1 MQVNDPEEEMQKL
14 KRNWK
19 RILVCIIAALV
30 VLSSLS
36 FCGRITDDAD
46 SGGKSSGEPLH
57 IITTVF
63 PLYDWTKNI
72 LGTDSADVELT
83 LLLDNGVDMHSYQP
97 TVDDIL
103 KISSCDLF
111 IYVGGESEEWV
122 DEILAQAENKEMSV
136 INLLDILGDAAKEE
150 EQVEGMQAV
159 RGEEEQE
166 EETPAYDEH
175 VWLSLRNAELFSRA
189 IAEQLVSLNPERAAD
204 YRSNLEDYCSRL
216 KELDAGYEKVTEDAD
231 TKTLVFADRFPFL
244 YLLKDYGLEY
254 YAAFAGCS
262 AEAEASFETIVF
274 LVNIV
279 NELSLPAVMTIDG
292 SDQRL
297 AETIVR
303 STETKQQKILVLD
316 SLQSVSQKELR
327 DGISYLSVMEEN
339 LSVLKT
345 ALNGGE

>member
-1 MQVNDPEEEMQKL
+1 MQVNTREEEMQKH
-14 KRNWK
+14 KGIWK
-19 RILVCIIAALV
+19 RILICITAALV
-30 VLSSLS
+30 IMSSLS
-36 FCGRITDDAD
+36 FCGRNTDDSD
-46 SGGKSSGEPLH
+46 SEGKNSGEPLR

-72 LGTDSADVELT
+72 LGDGPDEEELT

-103 KISSCDLF
+103 QISTCDLF

-122 DEILAQAENKEMSV
+122 DEILAQAENKEMEV

-166 EETPAYDEH
+166 EETPEYDEH
-175 VWLSLRNAELFSRA
+175 VWLSLRNAELFCNA
-189 IAEQLVSLNPERAAD
+189 IAEQLMSLNPERADD
-204 YRSNLEDYCSRL
+204 YRNNLADYCSRL
-216 KELDAGYEKVTEDAD
+216 KELDEEYGKAAEEAD
-231 TKTLVFADRFPFL
+231 VNTLVFADRFPFL
-244 YLLKDYGLEY
+244 YLLKDYGIGY

-274 LVNIV
+274 LINKV

-303 STETKQQKILVLD
+303 SSETKQQKILVLD
-316 SLQSVSQKELR
+316 SLQSVSRKELR

-339 LSVLKT
+339 LNVLKT
-345 ALNGGE
+345 ALNGGQ